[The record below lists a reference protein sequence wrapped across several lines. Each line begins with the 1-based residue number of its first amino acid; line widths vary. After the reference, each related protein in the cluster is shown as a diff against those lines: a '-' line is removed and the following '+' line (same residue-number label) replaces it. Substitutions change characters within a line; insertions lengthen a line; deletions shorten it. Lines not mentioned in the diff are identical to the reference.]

1 MGAGHQKSGSH
12 CFVEEL
18 WYLQSFLKHFAN
30 TFKTLFAT

>member
-1 MGAGHQKSGSH
+1 MGAGHQKSVSH

-18 WYLQSFLKHFAN
+18 LYLQSFLKHFAN